1 MIGFH
6 HKEAAVNGKYSKIE
20 RGVERC
26 NQFYNEMKFW
36 QIQSLYIWRKS
47 HCWPSMNAIRILKLF
62 QVVLVVYVRNLVVKG
77 NFIST
82 NE

>member
-6 HKEAAVNGKYSKIE
+6 HKEAAVNGNYSKIE

-47 HCWPSMNAIRILKLF
+47 HC
-62 QVVLVVYVRNLVVKG
+62 
-77 NFIST
+77 
-82 NE
+82 

>member
-6 HKEAAVNGKYSKIE
+6 HKEAAVNGKDSKIE

-47 HCWPSMNAIRILKLF
+47 LLTF
-62 QVVLVVYVRNLVVKG
+62 
-77 NFIST
+77 
-82 NE
+82 NECDSHSKAVFK

>member
-6 HKEAAVNGKYSKIE
+6 HKEAAVNGKDSKIE

-26 NQFYNEMKFW
+26 NQFYNEMKFR

-62 QVVLVVYVRNLVVKG
+62 SSSFSRVRAKFSCQRQLHLR
-77 NFIST
+77 
-82 NE
+82 